1 MDGRNTEKIQVIKK
15 ELIIKATLL
24 KLATH
29 ILKQYLAHC
38 YLSEFEAIP

>member
-1 MDGRNTEKIQVIKK
+1 MDGRNTEKIQVMQK

-29 ILKQYLAHC
+29 IRTKTIFSTL
-38 YLSEFEAIP
+38 LS

>member
-1 MDGRNTEKIQVIKK
+1 MDGRNTEKIQVMKK

-29 ILKQYLAHC
+29 IIKQYLAHC
-38 YLSEFEAIP
+38 SF